1 MRQMKK
7 AAFLVKISIA
17 IFVLSIFIIGCASV
31 PKTEVSPGS
40 ESFRN
45 DYTLDKVV
53 VLSRH
58 NIRSPLSDG
67 SSVLSQVTP
76 HQWFNWTSK
85 PSELSL
91 RGGVLETIMGQYFRK
106 WLESEDFIPEN
117 YIPKDGEVRFYSNSM
132 QRTIATAQYFSSGM
146 LPVAN
151 VKIEHLYAPSRMD
164 DVFNPQTVTLSDDF
178 INKAMEEVN
187 SMYGYSSLSE
197 LCETLRP
204 SYDVLERVLDFE
216 KSAYAQANNFPHFK
230 NDDTEVFFK
239 ERSEPGMKGSLK
251 IATSASDALILQY
264 YEESDDK
271 KAAFGH
277 NISLEE
283 WEKIALIKDI
293 YIDVLFTPP
302 VVAKELARPLLIL
315 ISEELEEE
323 NRRFSFL
330 CGHESNIASVLS
342 ALDVKEYSLPDAIE
356 KKIPIGAKLV
366 FEVWKDNSGAEFVSI
381 NLVYQTIEQLRSCR
395 MLSLE
400 DPPAKYGVSLNGLE
414 MNEHGLYP
422 MDKLLEHFAKAAE

>member
-1 MRQMKK
+1 MKK

-151 VKIEHLYAPSRMD
+151 VTIEHLYAPSRMD

-230 NDDTEVFFK
+230 TDDTEVFFK
-239 ERSEPGMKGSLK
+239 ERSEPGMRGSLR
-251 IATSASDALILQY
+251 IATSASDALVLQY
-264 YEESDDK
+264 YEETDDK

-283 WEKIALIKDI
+283 WEKIALIKDVFV
-293 YIDVLFTPP
+293 DVLYTPP

-315 ISEELEEE
+315 ISDELEEE
-323 NRRFSFL
+323 NRKFSFL

-342 ALDVKEYSLPDAIE
+342 AFDVKEYSLPDAIE
-356 KKIPIGAKLV
+356 KKIPIGSKLV
-366 FEVWKDNSGAEFVSI
+366 FEVWKDKNGAEFVAL
-381 NLVYQTIEQLRSCR
+381 NLVYQTIDQLRSCR

-400 DPPAKYGVSLNGLE
+400 DPPAKYGVFLNGLE
-414 MNEHGLYP
+414 PNEHGLYP
-422 MDKLLEHFAKAAE
+422 MNELLEHIAKSAE

>member
-1 MRQMKK
+1 MKK

-45 DYTLDKVV
+45 EYTLDKVV

-132 QRTIATAQYFSSGM
+132 QRTIATAQYFSSGI

-216 KSAYAQANNFPHFK
+216 KSEYAIAHNFPHFK
-230 NDDTEVFFK
+230 TDDTEVFFK
-239 ERSEPGMKGSLK
+239 ERSEPGMRGSLR

-264 YEESDDK
+264 YEEPDDK

-277 NISLEE
+277 DISLED
-283 WEKIALIKDI
+283 WEKISLIKDVFV
-293 YIDVLFTPP
+293 DVLYTPP

-315 ISEELEEE
+315 ISDELKED
-323 NRRFSFL
+323 NRKFSFL

>member
-178 INKAMEEVN
+178 INKAMKDVN

-216 KSAYAQANNFPHFK
+216 KSAYAQAKNFPHFK
-230 NDDTEVFFK
+230 TDDTEVFFK
-239 ERSEPGMKGSLK
+239 EMSEPGMKGSLK

-264 YEESDDK
+264 YEETDDK

-277 NISLEE
+277 DISLED
-283 WEKIALIKDI
+283 WEKISLIKDVFV
-293 YIDVLFTPP
+293 DVLFTPP
-302 VVAKELARPLLIL
+302 VVAKELSRPLLIL
-315 ISEELEEE
+315 ISEELEVE
-323 NRRFSFL
+323 NRKFSFL

-356 KKIPIGAKLV
+356 KKIPIGSKLV
-366 FEVWKDNSGAEFVSI
+366 FEVWKDKNGAEFVAL
-381 NLVYQTIEQLRSCR
+381 NLVYQTIDQLRSCR

-400 DPPAKYGVSLNGLE
+400 DPPAKYGVFLNGLE
-414 MNEHGLYP
+414 PNEHGLYP
-422 MDKLLEHFAKAAE
+422 MNELLEHIAKSAE